1 MDHFLSQGKM
11 ELPPGNQMDTK
22 SFLKV
27 IKQEPF
33 DNIVENGVFDYSNQ
47 IQSFDQIDFS
57 ENDHFDQGYRN
68 R

>member
-11 ELPPGNQMDTK
+11 ELPPGYQRDTK
-22 SFLKV
+22 GFLNV

-47 IQSFDQIDFS
+47 IDFS
-57 ENDHFDQGYRN
+57 ENEHFDQGYRN

>member
-11 ELPPGNQMDTK
+11 GLPPGNQMDTK